1 MGTTAATDVPEAIR
15 HNGVK
20 TMREREKERRRSLP
34 LNEAT

>member
-15 HNGVK
+15 HNGIE
-20 TMREREKERRRSLP
+20 TTQEREKERRSSLP